1 MNKSDLQKIIREEVK
16 AALNEDA
23 KYIVTWSDRDYK
35 EYSKE
40 FKDDPQGAP
49 NNGLV
54 KAKKYL
60 EKLSLKD
67 KQSSYGLYR
76 SLDLKTINENYEFD
90 QVKYSTAVKTQ
101 VGKLVDAIEK
111 SPNLNKTAVASILND
126 IIMALNLDRTQITMY
141 MGMIKREHDKN
152 KF

>member
-1 MNKSDLQKIIREEVK
+1 MKKSDLQKIIREEIK
-16 AALNEDA
+16 ASLNEA
-23 KYIVTWSDRDYK
+23 TKYVVTWSDRDYK
-35 EYSKE
+35 EHSKE
-40 FKDDPQGAP
+40 FTDDSQGEP
-49 NNGLV
+49 ENGLK

-60 EKLSLKD
+60 EKLNLKD
-67 KQSSYGLYR
+67 KQSQYGLYR

-90 QVKYSTAVKTQ
+90 QVKYSSSVKTQ

-126 IIMALNLDRTQITMY
+126 IIMALNLDRVQTTMY
-141 MGMIKREHDKN
+141 MNMIKKEHNKN